1 MAAER
6 PGLYG
11 LVGHPVS
18 HSRSPFIHHR
28 FAEQTGQ
35 RIEFLLI
42 DVPPGKFEAALG
54 RFRERGGR
62 GLNVT
67 LPYKGEAFDYAD
79 RLTDR
84 ARLAAA
90 VNTLAW
96 RENGEVLGDN
106 TDGAGLIADLGSNLA
121 VPLKDR
127 RILLMGAG
135 GAARGALGPLAAAR
149 PAAIVI
155 ANRSVP
161 RAEGLAER
169 FDGTVP
175 VSASAYE
182 DLDGAFDLVINA
194 TSASLEGAVPPLP
207 EGILGPETFC
217 YDMMYQAGPTAFCAW
232 ATEHGAGGVADGVG
246 MLVEQAAESF
256 DLWRGVRPDTGPVL
270 EEIRRELT

>member
-1 MAAER
+1 MTAGG
-6 PGLYG
+6 PDLYG

-18 HSRSPFIHHR
+18 HSRSPFIHRR

-35 RIEFLLI
+35 RVEFLLI
-42 DVPPGKFEAALG
+42 DVPPGEFEAALG

-67 LPYKGEAFDYAD
+67 LPYKGEAFEYAD

-84 ARLAAA
+84 ARLAGA

-96 RENGEVLGDN
+96 LESDEVLGDN
-106 TDGAGLIADLGSNLA
+106 TDGAGLVTDLESNLA
-121 VPLKDR
+121 VPLQDR

-135 GAARGALGPLAAAR
+135 GAARGALGPLAATQ
-149 PAAIVI
+149 PAAIII
-155 ANRSVP
+155 ANRTLL
-161 RAEGLAER
+161 RAEALAER
-169 FDGTVP
+169 FDGPVP
-175 VSASAYE
+175 VSATAYE
-182 DLDGAFDLVINA
+182 DLEGSFDLVINA

-207 EGILGPETFC
+207 GQILGPETFC

-232 ATEHGAGGVADGVG
+232 AAGHGAGGVADGVG

-256 DLWRGVRPDTGPVL
+256 QLWRGVRPDTGPVL
-270 EEIRRELT
+270 EEIRRELA